1 MNPGQARE
9 QSRKEPWVSL
19 APTSHGFCFMLSQ
32 SQATCLNSPGLEPS
46 SSGSEANLKKR
57 LVVLPL
63 AVRLLKRWM
72 PGKLEFSRN
81 HLLREGKG
89 QNLVPVSHLISWKEI
104 SHRSGNLSD
113 HLAEQAR
120 DTYDV
125 QEHSLIIH
133 TLSPLAKGK
142 PQGGTLKMDSRSPSL
157 LLSGGGLTESISFS

>member
-1 MNPGQARE
+1 M
-9 QSRKEPWVSL
+9 
-19 APTSHGFCFMLSQ
+19 
-32 SQATCLNSPGLEPS
+32 
-46 SSGSEANLKKR
+46 
-57 LVVLPL
+57 VLPL

-72 PGKLEFSRN
+72 PGKLEFPRN

-125 QEHSLIIH
+125 QEHSLIIY
-133 TLSPLAKGK
+133 TFSPLAKGK
-142 PQGGTLKMDSRSPSL
+142 PQGRTLKMDSGSLALCSSLDVASQNQYPFPDFMSLVCSMGLVRTCSQASL
-157 LLSGGGLTESISFS
+157 LTRAWSPTLKVTEIRLTSRQIRILPS

>member
-1 MNPGQARE
+1 
-9 QSRKEPWVSL
+9 
-19 APTSHGFCFMLSQ
+19 ML
-32 SQATCLNSPGLEPS
+32 
-46 SSGSEANLKKR
+46 
-57 LVVLPL
+57 
-63 AVRLLKRWM
+63 
-72 PGKLEFSRN
+72 GKLEFSRN

-142 PQGGTLKMDSRSPSL
+142 PQGGTLKMDSRSLALCSSL
-157 LLSGGGLTESISFS
+157 EVASQNQYPFPDFMSLVCSMGLVRRGYFSTSDMSQFRPESSVQRQVYWEAALR